1 MALPHLD
8 KTKYDRIKEAV
19 NLLKGLINN
28 GISDTNDAY
37 TQTKTHLDEWIKT
50 GEAADHVIEMRTY
63 RRTAYLTLPR
73 SADKAAEM
81 VLKARKPHEQPQ

>member
-1 MALPHLD
+1 MD
-8 KTKYDRIKEAV
+8 KTKFDRVKESI

-37 TQTKTHLDEWIKT
+37 TQTKEHLDKWIKT
-50 GEAADHVIEMRTY
+50 GEEANHTIEMRTY

-73 SADKAAEM
+73 TADKAAEM
-81 VLKARKPHEQPQ
+81 VLKAQKLQGLPQ